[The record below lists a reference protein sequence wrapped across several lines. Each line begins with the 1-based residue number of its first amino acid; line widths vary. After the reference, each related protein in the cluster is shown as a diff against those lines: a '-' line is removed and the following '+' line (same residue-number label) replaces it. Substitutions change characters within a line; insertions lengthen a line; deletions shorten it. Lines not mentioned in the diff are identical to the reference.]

1 MSLIAVGILLF
12 SALLHALWNGLL
24 RQAGDK
30 YVAMW
35 WATVISAIITTP
47 VLFWMPPLPAS
58 GWGYVITSGLL
69 EATYCLL
76 LVSAYRFGDFSVV
89 YPIARGSAPG
99 LLALW
104 AFLFL
109 GERPT
114 PLVAAGIGVLVM
126 GLILVGLQLERGKL
140 QKPPSSKSILLAFAV
155 AVTISLYSVIDGAA
169 VKTIPPLIY
178 SAYLSWVMVAFLTPI
193 ILWRFGR
200 AALVWEWR
208 TSAPRLVAT
217 GMIMSVAYLLV
228 LWVYQTAPV
237 SYAGAIREVSVVFA
251 ALLGRL
257 WFQERVG
264 VQRAL
269 GVVFI
274 FCGAMLITTG

>member
-1 MSLIAVGILLF
+1 MSLIAVGVLLF

-47 VLFWMPPLPAS
+47 VLFWMPPLPTH
-58 GWGYVITSGLL
+58 GWGYVIASGLL

-114 PLVAAGIGVLVM
+114 SLGVAGIGVLVV

-140 QKPPSSKSILLAFAV
+140 QKPPASKSIILALAV

-169 VKTIPPLIY
+169 VKTIPPLTY
-178 SAYLSWVMVAFLTPI
+178 SAYLSWMMVVFLTPI

-200 AALVWEWR
+200 PALVGEWR

-251 ALLGRL
+251 ALLGRV

-264 VQRAL
+264 LQRGL

>member
-1 MSLIAVGILLF
+1 MSFIAVGVLLF

-35 WATVISAIITTP
+35 WATIISAVITTP
-47 VLFWMPPLPAS
+47 VLFLMPPLPAY
-58 GWGYVITSGLL
+58 GWGYVLASGLL

-114 PLVAAGIGVLVM
+114 PLAVAGIGVLVM

-140 QKPPSSKSILLAFAV
+140 QKPPSYKSVGLAFAV

-169 VKTIPPLIY
+169 VKTIPPLTY
-178 SAYLSWVMVAFLTPI
+178 SAHLSWMMVIFLTPV

-200 AALVWEWR
+200 QALVAEWR
-208 TSAPRLVAT
+208 TSAPRLVTT
-217 GMIMSVAYLLV
+217 GMILSVAYLLV

-251 ALLGRL
+251 ALLGRV

-264 VQRAL
+264 LQRGL